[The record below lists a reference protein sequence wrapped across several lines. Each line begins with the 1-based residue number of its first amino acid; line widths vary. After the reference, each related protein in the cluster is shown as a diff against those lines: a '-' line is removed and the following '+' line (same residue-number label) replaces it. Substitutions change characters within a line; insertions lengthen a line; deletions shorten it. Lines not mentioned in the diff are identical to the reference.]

1 MEWQH
6 KGGKVLN
13 CKRVGLDGKLGGISS
28 VWGGDGIPK
37 ELWLPHPWSV
47 QGEAGAMW
55 DSEGVPVHGVHTKP
69 CRAPHTEGFDAFNNL
84 FCSLK
89 SFMFENTFPP
99 PGPMF
104 NIVLQNRLKH
114 QQTPGTAQE
123 LPCTR
128 WGANSAALCIQFK
141 YPTHLFI
148 PGVPGP
154 SQSNY
159 WRLHTPTPE
168 PAGLKVITQLSPHRG
183 KAQGSFSCK
192 MFVEM
197 IRISHF

>member
-13 CKRVGLDGKLGGISS
+13 CKSVGLDGKLGGISS
-28 VWGGDGIPK
+28 VCGGDGIPK

-89 SFMFENTFPP
+89 SFMFENSFPP

-104 NIVLQNRLKH
+104 NIVLQNWLKH
-114 QQTPGTAQE
+114 QQHLE
-123 LPCTR
+123 LPR
-128 WGANSAALCIQFK
+128 NF
-141 YPTHLFI
+141 P
-148 PGVPGP
+148 
-154 SQSNY
+154 
-159 WRLHTPTPE
+159 
-168 PAGLKVITQLSPHRG
+168 
-183 KAQGSFSCK
+183 AQGEEQTQQLCAFSLNIQPIFSFLVSLGSLSLIIEGSTPPPQSLL
-192 MFVEM
+192 V
-197 IRISHF
+197 